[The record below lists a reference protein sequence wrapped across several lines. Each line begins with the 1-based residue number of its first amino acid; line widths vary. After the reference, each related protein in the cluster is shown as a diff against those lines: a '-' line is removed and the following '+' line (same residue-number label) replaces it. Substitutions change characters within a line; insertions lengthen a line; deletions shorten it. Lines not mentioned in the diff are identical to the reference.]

1 MKFSANL
8 SFMFTE
14 HSSLFD
20 RWSDNDNDNDDD
32 DNADRY
38 KAAKAAGFSAV
49 EVAFPYDEDKK
60 ALAEMKDSLGLEQV
74 LLNTKVGPSLGHGA
88 RKGEEKQFMESM
100 KTSLEYCQALGVGR
114 LHFMAG
120 YRLEG
125 VDTKGAIEVFEDNLR
140 LDSPIYSNTLNE
152 DLQKAIIYFKY

>member
-1 MKFSANL
+1 ML
-8 SFMFTE
+8 
-14 HSSLFD
+14 D
-20 RWSDNDNDNDDD
+20 RLSDNDNDDNDDDNNDDD
-32 DNADRY
+32 DDRY

-49 EVAFPYDEDKK
+49 EVAFPYDEDKL

-114 LHFMAG
+114 LHIMAG

-125 VDTKGAIEVFEDNLR
+125 VDSKEAIKVFEDNLR
-140 LDSPIYSNTLNE
+140 YDSQIYI
-152 DLQKAIIYFKY
+152 AIH